1 LTAIVGIQGKDG
13 AVLASDSFTIYGD
26 RSYQAKSIAKIVE
39 KNGYTFAFAG
49 DGTVADIA
57 KHLWIMPKFSKT
69 MDLDDF
75 VMIKILGSLREACK
89 NHGYEPDADDKD
101 SGWDALICINGTIY
115 QLDQGFGYLQSDSG
129 LYAIGSG
136 GATALGA
143 MEALISGNESLA
155 VAESIAIRAIEI
167 STKYNINV
175 GGDIQSFT
183 QKAK

>member
-1 LTAIVGIQGKDG
+1 MTAIVGIQGKDG

-57 KHLWIMPKFSKT
+57 KHLWVMPKFSRT

-75 VMIKILGSLREACK
+75 VMTKILGSLKEACK
-89 NHGYEPDADDKD
+89 NHGYEPDDDKD

-143 MEALISGNESLA
+143 MEALIIGDEKLPA
-155 VAESIAIRAIEI
+155 IESIAKRAIEI